1 MHPGDCFLWSRC
13 RQPNTPRDFAARLAR
28 RAGEPPSPGPAERE
42 RGDRELIATSP
53 SRGAP
58 FEGGSDAATRW
69 NPTGKGFA
77 SVPEPS
83 HGSVAWP
90 VNGRA
95 NRDSGRARFAADS
108 TTGGIVRHRPGP
120 GRIVVPVGWLY
131 GHRRCPRLRVG

>member
-1 MHPGDCFLWSRC
+1 MIRCIRATAPYGPAVGNRTSRGL
-13 RQPNTPRDFAARLAR
+13 RGAAGR
-28 RAGEPPSPGPAERE
+28 RAGEPPPPGTAGRE
-42 RGDRELIATSP
+42 YGDCELIATSP

-95 NRDSGRARFAADS
+95 NRDSGCARFAADS
-108 TTGGIVRHRPGP
+108 TAGGIVRHRPGP
-120 GRIVVPVGWLY
+120 G
-131 GHRRCPRLRVG
+131 